1 MKKLIILCLIIGQI
15 NSFAQTDPYDRNKPN
30 TNTNPNAREGAKEK
44 PVKQDGKEN
53 DVQNTDI
60 RANRQR
66 NREVDTN
73 PELISTAAEG
83 LGPILSLLQDEYSP
97 SPMVGRIQI
106 GIGATQLPLVVN
118 APTYST
124 TEKIYT
130 GDLYFGLHIGVL
142 KNKPVSFDV
151 KGFTDYKFASI
162 VKGNSGGFLNYGGAL
177 TLLVS
182 PDKESAIKVFGEIGY
197 NKLKGEFKSDGS
209 DGDPFDS
216 ALDFSSIRFG
226 GGIKLHII
234 NDQKETWIKPGF
246 FLEKPSFLAA
256 GQKPVSSINLQ
267 LNIQNEIEI
276 DFSFSK
282 NYYIGGSAL
291 NSNPFINK
299 NQNMFTLKLIRNGK
313 IF

>member
-1 MKKLIILCLIIGQI
+1 MKKLILLCLIIGQI
-15 NSFAQTDPYDRNKPN
+15 NSFAQSQDPYDRNKPD
-30 TNTNPNAREGAKEK
+30 TPPNGRNGVKEK
-44 PVKQDGKEN
+44 PSKQDGKEN

-60 RANRQR
+60 RANRQQ

-73 PELISTAAEG
+73 PELISAAAEG
-83 LGPILSLLQDEYSP
+83 LGPILSLLKDEYSP
-97 SPMVGRIQI
+97 NRVVGRIQI
-106 GIGATQLPLVVN
+106 GVGATQLPLVVN

-130 GDLYFGLHIGVL
+130 GDLYFGLHFGLL
-142 KNKPVSFDV
+142 KNKSVSFDV
-151 KGFTDYKFASI
+151 KGFADYKFASV
-162 VKGNSGGFLNYGGAL
+162 VKGNSGVFLNYGGTL
-177 TLLVS
+177 TLFVS
-182 PDKESAIKVFGEIGY
+182 PNNESAIKVFGEIGY
-197 NKLKGEFKSDGS
+197 NKMKGEFKSDGS

-216 ALDFSSIRFG
+216 ALDFAVIRLG

-234 NDQKETWIKPGF
+234 DLYKETWIKPGF

-256 GQKPVSSINLQ
+256 GQKPISSFNLQ
-267 LNIQNEIEI
+267 VNIQNEVEV

-282 NYYIGGSAL
+282 NYYIGGTAS
-291 NSNPFINK
+291 NSVPFINK